1 MIMMNFL
8 TFFFLIR
15 RVLTMWKKIFL
26 GTLLLC
32 LLFPL
37 SGSAHAIWINMTAW
51 NPSPTEEGAARTR
64 MYIGW
69 GHRFPVDGLTDR
81 STFDFIELIDP
92 MGAREKV
99 ELEKEGIS
107 TAEIVS
113 AQEGAYILSLTRRA
127 SIYNTYWEDGQMKR
141 GYGDRADFPN
151 VIESLRTQQF
161 STAHFRIGSR
171 VASYRPHRAGAVL
184 ELVPLADPYAA
195 EKNYV
200 GALLPVQ
207 LLLDGAPV
215 PYVEVTA
222 TYAGFSS
229 SDAMAQR
236 LLTNQDG
243 IAYVRIVHWGEWL
256 LKAKAERP
264 ATEKYQD
271 IADKEVYYTT
281 LTFEI

>member
-1 MIMMNFL
+1 
-8 TFFFLIR
+8 
-15 RVLTMWKKIFL
+15 MWKKILL

-32 LLFPL
+32 FLFPL
-37 SGSAHAIWINMTAW
+37 SGSTHAIWINMTAW
-51 NPSPTEEGAARTR
+51 NPVREAEDAARTR

-81 STFDFIELIDP
+81 NTFDFIELIDP
-92 MGAREKV
+92 MGNRKKI

-113 AQEGAYILSLTRRA
+113 TQEGAYILSLTRRA
-127 SIYNTYWEDGQMKR
+127 SVYNTYWEDGQIKR

-161 STAHFRIGSR
+161 STAHFRIGAR
-171 VASYRPHRAGAVL
+171 AASYLPHRAGTVL

-195 EKNYV
+195 GKNYV

-207 LLLDGAPV
+207 LLLEGEPV

-229 SDAMAQR
+229 GDSMAQR
-236 LLTNQDG
+236 LLTDKDG
-243 IAYVRIVHWGEWL
+243 IAYVRIIHWGQWL

-264 ATEKYQD
+264 ITEKYKD